1 MQLQT
6 TGDSISNQVEDIDWH
21 RDGSWICTQGV
32 CKYSLVA
39 EHLPSFHEVLCGV
52 EKKKKK
58 EMLFLPILESS
69 PQLLQLR
76 ENSLHPSS
84 WCLGFRFN

>member
-52 EKKKKK
+52 EKKKSTPYQLGRLFYMYRFTFLYK
-58 EMLFLPILESS
+58 LFL
-69 PQLLQLR
+69 LLIYSVLYY
-76 ENSLHPSS
+76 L
-84 WCLGFRFN
+84 F